1 MSCRIITSPITGK
14 EETSQTWNDIR
25 AFVQTEEEA
34 DRLYGQLSSPAFKS
48 WFGDWVNNPGGKD
61 VSKVVNKIGEPLLVY
76 HGTSEEFNIFEMRSS
91 GLTFFAESQA
101 YAELYS
107 KKKTENIQLLK
118 RILKQS
124 TEVFDALDAE
134 KGYPWLY
141 ASIETMAKEGYSVDK
156 ITNLVLNNLDFVKN
170 FEPDYEREYIQD
182 SGDEY
187 ADDPNY
193 RDTNIDYEE
202 IKNKNIEDVVTEVL
216 GKIYNSDRTLDILND
231 LENNVSTNEA
241 DLVRFAAKQG
251 LETIMSGFLNIRN
264 PQLANDISSESI
276 KEGTLKLSNISDG
289 LIGTDA
295 TYIHRVNGKKEVKE
309 NEKVYAIKNPNQVKS
324 IFNVGTFGID
334 KGGYDNT
341 KYGFVGTENTVAAKV
356 TKIKE
361 LEANGAIRLQP
372 ITNGV
377 SFYYDPNNIY
387 FQKKQGVPAS
397 KAADATLNVMKEA
410 GKQMGI
416 NFQDL
421 SDYAEKYDVDVDGVN
436 GVADLTRGV
445 IAIALGRENV
455 ALTEETVHIATA
467 IVEQVNPALMT
478 KMISEIGRFKIY
490 DQVYKQYSQDPRY
503 QTSDGKPNI
512 RKLKK
517 EAVDK
522 LIAEHIV
529 NQLEGNTEFPS
540 LQEEAN
546 RNLAQRLWDAVLDF
560 IKSLY
565 NSKSKTDIFADTAAQ
580 IVAGEVGGTVSDIKE
595 GGIYLQKTSEA
606 VDKIYNKIV
615 DMDNRLTLNPETAT
629 DNRHYKLDGTKRVTL
644 SVTEKIKGKNKNER
658 TDFQKSQDVQMQNW
672 GLTGHGFIEN
682 TFINN
687 LIDKDGYARKD
698 FGKVKIDS
706 PLNAT
711 IEKSI
716 RSYTEDLVRSYPEG
730 ARFLVE
736 RKVVNEK
743 VKGMLAST
751 VDLIVIFEDP
761 ITGEVKADIYDW
773 KFTNFDK
780 SFNEDIPFYKQDEW
794 KLQMGEYSKILYNY
808 GLKPNQLRRARMI
821 PFVATYRNAI
831 PGDTKS
837 KLILSGLEVGKFD
850 NLKETKL
857 YLLPVAIDTESTG
870 DKKRDEL
877 IKSLRAQWK
886 KLYKK
891 PTSPEERFAK
901 NIRLN
906 ELSKAIRYLHMK
918 LDFSPLYNIGK
929 SFLENAKKT
938 MDDFENIDYSKL
950 TQQEIA
956 SRLGDL
962 LEFKNS
968 AEKFTKIDQTYLASL
983 NKEQL
988 TSEEQETLKGLE
1000 RISNATDRMI
1010 LEINELQKDFV
1021 VQYALKEGAT
1031 TQESKDRFLD
1041 AEREIGFLSK
1051 TFLEGSKLSSRVIQL
1066 AANTILNAQSL
1077 VDIQTAKMIR
1087 QYEPLLLALEK
1098 EAAAKGVSAFDLIG
1112 KVDGDTLSLIKK
1124 IDKDFW
1130 DELAKAKDRK
1140 DKRFL
1145 LENMDVQKYNELAKA
1160 TIASGIEE
1168 LEKVQFAADPA
1179 KDKEIREFRIKKLK
1193 DSLDINRE
1201 TFSGYQNYDF
1211 ARLFSEAMNEEDHLS
1226 KEYKEMAKSKAALD
1240 MWDFLTALNQRGK
1253 DMGYLSQKGLS
1264 FFPLVEATMLDK
1276 ISQSKELGDTAKD
1289 MFKDLY
1295 TVREQENQNYS
1306 KLDPETN
1313 KVKKEIPKY
1322 FTRTERD
1329 VTQLSK
1335 DLTKVGPLW
1344 IRALL
1349 KYEMAKSMEDML
1361 LTMHSVEKARGHIIT
1376 EKDEIVW
1383 EGGAPK
1389 VDLASNKNAD
1399 QLQIIA
1405 DDFLYGLNEDLSS
1418 IGNIGL
1424 GKLTKDENKKLAT
1437 KKLLNSANKLTQSLA
1452 VGLKALIAIPNYFGQ
1467 HFQAFINAGN
1477 LYTPAEYEKNHLKM
1491 FVPGGLTTEDK
1502 ALIDL
1507 FIPLNENI
1515 AGEKQKELA
1524 KKQGYVKALSAW
1536 SIQDITMATNYL
1548 PEKILQ
1554 MTNAKT
1560 MNDNSMVENGNIVNI
1575 RQYLAAEDRK
1585 TKYKMSV
1592 ADRKALEA
1600 TFEDRVKEL
1609 KETKSLSKIVK
1620 VTDNDITIPGVSDEE
1635 LAKYRTK
1642 VIEYGRDLSGQ
1653 MNMDNKAE
1661 YRRDSLLRSFMMFK
1675 GWIPKQVSVRTLD
1688 INKNLQN
1695 DEWQYGRT
1703 RLFVKTIAHLGRNTI
1718 SGMRDILQ
1726 GNEKGLAI
1734 MDEILEEK
1742 RKDYFNKTGQ
1752 VLDISQEEFY
1762 DLMRRQLANQMKE
1775 LGLLVGL
1782 LALVLAA
1789 KAAVPPDDADEY
1801 TKNKYKFWAKAMN
1814 KISDELAFYYNPLSF
1829 ESMTKGSVL
1838 PAMGLLAKVERAFGA
1853 LSKEAYGYATDDQ
1866 ELQDKAH
1873 PTKYFLDLIPG
1884 PAQFQQEILPLLYP
1898 ELAKEMGIRVSS
1910 QARQQ

>member
-1 MSCRIITSPITGK
+1 MKNC
-14 EETSQTWNDIR
+14 ND
-25 AFVQTEEEA
+25 
-34 DRLYGQLSSPAFKS
+34 
-48 WFGDWVNNPGGKD
+48 
-61 VSKVVNKIGEPLLVY
+61 
-76 HGTSEEFNIFEMRSS
+76 
-91 GLTFFAESQA
+91 
-101 YAELYS
+101 
-107 KKKTENIQLLK
+107 KKKFKTAEASTKSQL
-118 RILKQS
+118 R
-124 TEVFDALDAE
+124 T
-134 KGYPWLY
+134 KG
-141 ASIETMAKEGYSVDK
+141 I
-156 ITNLVLNNLDFVKN
+156 I
-170 FEPDYEREYIQD
+170 
-182 SGDEY
+182 DE
-187 ADDPNY
+187 
-193 RDTNIDYEE
+193 
-202 IKNKNIEDVVTEVL
+202 
-216 GKIYNSDRTLDILND
+216 
-231 LENNVSTNEA
+231 
-241 DLVRFAAKQG
+241 
-251 LETIMSGFLNIRN
+251 FLNIIKQNEFRQKNRSLTDYAKSEYGVDKGMLFSEKTVRN
-264 PQLANDISSESI
+264 ASTEYYQAVPNKAAFRAIDAAKGINYQLNTVNASRSSE
-276 KEGTLKLSNISDG
+276 
-289 LIGTDA
+289 
-295 TYIHRVNGKKEVKE
+295 
-309 NEKVYAIKNPNQVKS
+309 
-324 IFNVGTFGID
+324 
-334 KGGYDNT
+334 
-341 KYGFVGTENTVAAKV
+341 
-356 TKIKE
+356 
-361 LEANGAIRLQP
+361 
-372 ITNGV
+372 
-377 SFYYDPNNIY
+377 
-387 FQKKQGVPAS
+387 
-397 KAADATLNVMKEA
+397 ATLAVIKEA

-421 SDYAEKYDVDVDGVN
+421 SDYATKYDLDIEGVN
-436 GVADLTRGV
+436 GVADLTRGIV
-445 IAIALGRENV
+445 AIALGRENTT
-455 ALTEETVHIATA
+455 LTEETVHIATA
-467 IVEQVNPALMT
+467 IIDQVNPTLMT

-490 DQVYKQYSQDPRY
+490 QDVLDQYSTDPRY
-503 QTSDGKPNI
+503 QLSDGKPNI
-512 RKLKK
+512 RMLKK

-560 IKSLY
+560 IKGLY
-565 NSKSKTDIFADTAAQ
+565 NSKSKTDIFADTAAK
-580 IVAGEVGGTVSDIKE
+580 IVAGEVGGTVADITE
-595 GGIYLQKTSEA
+595 GGIYLQKSSEG
-606 VDKIYNKIV
+606 VNKIYDKIV
-615 DMDNRLTLNPETAT
+615 DIDSRMVLNPETAT
-629 DNRHYKLDGTKRVTL
+629 DKRHYTLDGKKIAV
-644 SVTEKIKGKNKNER
+644 SVTEKIKSKNTNER
-658 TDFQKSQDVQMQNW
+658 TDFQKSQDVQMQKW
-672 GLTGHGFIEN
+672 GLSGHGFIEN

-706 PLNAT
+706 PLNTT
-711 IEKSI
+711 IEKSV
-716 RSYTEDLVRSYPEG
+716 RSYLEDLVRSYPEG

-736 RKVVNEK
+736 KKVVNEK
-743 VKGMLAST
+743 VKGKMAST
-751 VDLIVIFEDP
+751 IDLIVIFDDP
-761 ITGEVKADIYDW
+761 ITGETKTDIYDW

-780 SFNEDIPFYKQDEW
+780 SLNEDIPFYKQDEW

-808 GLKPNQLRRARMI
+808 GLNPNQLRRARMI

-831 PGDTKS
+831 PGDNNS

-877 IKSLRAQWK
+877 IKSLRAQWQ

-891 PTSPEERFAK
+891 STSPEEKFAK

-906 ELSKAIRYLHMK
+906 ELSKAIRFLHMK
-918 LDFSPLYNIGK
+918 LDFDPLYNIGK
-929 SFLENAKKT
+929 SFLENAKKV
-938 MDDFENIDYSKL
+938 MDGFENIDYSGL

-956 SRLGDL
+956 GKLADL

-983 NKEQL
+983 NKEDL
-988 TSEEQETLKGLE
+988 TKEEQETLKGLE

-1021 VQYALKEGAT
+1021 IQYALKEGAT
-1031 TQESKDRFLD
+1031 TEESKERFLD
-1041 AEREIGFLSK
+1041 AEREIGFLAK

-1066 AANTILNAQSL
+1066 AANTILNAKSL
-1077 VDIQTAKMIR
+1077 VDIQTARMIR

-1098 EAAAKGVSAFDLIG
+1098 EAAAKGVTGFDLIG

-1130 DELAKAKDRK
+1130 NDLSKAKDKK
-1140 DKRFL
+1140 DKKFL
-1145 LENMDVQKYNELAKA
+1145 LENIDVEKYNKLAKEA
-1160 TIASGIEE
+1160 IDSGIEE
-1168 LEKVQFAADPA
+1168 LNKVQFASNEV
-1179 KDKEIREFRIKKLK
+1179 KDKEIRDFRIKKLK
-1193 DSLDINRE
+1193 DSLDINRQS
-1201 TFSGYQNYDF
+1201 FNGYQGYQF
-1211 ARLFSEAMNEEDHLS
+1211 AYLFNQAMNEEDHLS

-1240 MWDFLTALNQRGK
+1240 MWDFFTALNEKGK
-1253 DMGYLSQKGLS
+1253 EMGYLEQKGIS

-1276 ISQSKELGDTAKD
+1276 ISQSKDLGAEAKD

-1295 TVREQENQNYS
+1295 IVRDQENQNYS

-1313 KVKKEIPKY
+1313 KVKKQIPKY
-1322 FTRTERD
+1322 FTRTERN

-1349 KYEMAKSMEDML
+1349 KYEMAKNMEDML
-1361 LTMHSVEKARGHIIT
+1361 LTMHSVEKNRGHIIT

-1389 VDLASNKNAD
+1389 VELGSNKNAD
-1399 QLQIIA
+1399 QLQVIA
-1405 DDFLYGLNEDLSS
+1405 DDFLYGLNEDLGS

-1424 GKLTKDENKKLAT
+1424 GKLTNNENKKLAT
-1437 KKLLNSANKLTQSLA
+1437 KKILNSANKLTQSLA

-1467 HFQAFINAGN
+1467 HFQTFINAGN
-1477 LYTPAEYEKNHLKM
+1477 LYKFSDYEKNHLKM

-1507 FIPLNENI
+1507 FVPLNEDI
-1515 AGEKQKELA
+1515 TKEKQRELA

-1536 SIQDITMATNYL
+1536 SIQDVTMATNYL
-1548 PEKILQ
+1548 PERVLQ

-1560 MNDNSMVENGNIVNI
+1560 MNDNYMVENGKIVNI

-1592 ADRKALEA
+1592 ADRRALENS
-1600 TFEDRVKEL
+1600 FDDRVNAL
-1609 KETKSLSKIVK
+1609 KETRSLSKIVK
-1620 VTDNDITIPGVSDEE
+1620 VTDDDITIPGVSDEE

-1688 INKNLQN
+1688 INKNLQA

-1726 GNEKGLAI
+1726 GNENGLAI
-1734 MDEILEEK
+1734 MDNILEEK

-1752 VLDISQEEFY
+1752 ILDISQEEFY
-1762 DLMRRQLANQMKE
+1762 DLMRRQLSNQMKE
-1775 LGLLVGL
+1775 LGLLMGL

-1789 KAAVPPDDADEY
+1789 KAAVPPDDADAL
-1801 TKNKYKFWAKAMN
+1801 TKNRYKFWAKAVN
-1814 KISDELAFYYNPLSF
+1814 KISDELAFYYNPMSF
-1829 ESMTKGSVL
+1829 ESMTKGSVI
-1838 PAMGLLAKVERAFGA
+1838 PAMGLLVKVERAFGA

-1866 ELQDKAH
+1866 SLQDKAH

-1898 ELAKEMGIRVSS
+1898 ELAKEMGIKVSS

>member
-1 MSCRIITSPITGK
+1 MSNCNDKKKFKTSEASTK
-14 EETSQTWNDIR
+14 AQLRTSGLIDN
-25 AFVQTEEEA
+25 FLNVLKQTEFRQKNRQLTDYA
-34 DRLYGQLSSPAFKS
+34 KSKYGVDKGMLFSERTIYSAGNEYYQAVPNKAAFKAIDETK
-48 WFGDWVNNPGGKD
+48 GVNYQ
-61 VSKVVNKIGEPLLVY
+61 L
-76 HGTSEEFNIFEMRSS
+76 
-91 GLTFFAESQA
+91 ES
-101 YAELYS
+101 
-107 KKKTENIQLLK
+107 
-118 RILKQS
+118 
-124 TEVFDALDAE
+124 
-134 KGYPWLY
+134 
-141 ASIETMAKEGYSVDK
+141 
-156 ITNLVLNNLDFVKN
+156 
-170 FEPDYEREYIQD
+170 
-182 SGDEY
+182 
-187 ADDPNY
+187 
-193 RDTNIDYEE
+193 
-202 IKNKNIEDVVTEVL
+202 
-216 GKIYNSDRTLDILND
+216 
-231 LENNVSTNEA
+231 
-241 DLVRFAAKQG
+241 
-251 LETIMSGFLNIRN
+251 
-264 PQLANDISSESI
+264 
-276 KEGTLKLSNISDG
+276 
-289 LIGTDA
+289 
-295 TYIHRVNGKKEVKE
+295 
-309 NEKVYAIKNPNQVKS
+309 
-324 IFNVGTFGID
+324 
-334 KGGYDNT
+334 
-341 KYGFVGTENTVAAKV
+341 
-356 TKIKE
+356 
-361 LEANGAIRLQP
+361 
-372 ITNGV
+372 
-377 SFYYDPNNIY
+377 
-387 FQKKQGVPAS
+387 VPAS

-529 NQLEGNTEFPS
+529 NQVEGNTEFPS

-565 NSKSKTDIFADTAAQ
+565 NKSKVDIFADTAAK
-580 IVAGEVGGTVSDIKE
+580 IVAGEVGGTVADILE
-595 GGIYLQKTSEA
+595 GGIYLQKANENI
-606 VDKIYNKIV
+606 DKLYDKIV
-615 DMDNRLTLNPETAT
+615 DIDNRMVIVPETAT
-629 DNRHYKLDGTKRVTL
+629 DKRHYTIDGERVTV

-658 TDFQKSQDVQMQNW
+658 TEFQKSQDVQMQNW
-672 GLTGHGFIEN
+672 GLTGHKFIED
-682 TFINN
+682 TFKNN

-698 FGKVKIDS
+698 FGNTKIDS
-706 PLNAT
+706 QLNKT
-711 IEKSI
+711 IEKSV
-716 RSYTEDLVRSYPEG
+716 RSYLEDLVRSYPEG

-736 RKVVNEK
+736 RKVINDK
-743 VKGMLAST
+743 VKGKMGST
-751 VDLIVIFEDP
+751 IDLIVIFEDP
-761 ITGEVKADIYDW
+761 ITGEVKTDIYDW

-1452 VGLKALIAIPNYFGQ
+1452 VGLKALIALPNYFGQ

-1507 FIPLNENI
+1507 FVPLNENI

-1560 MNDNSMVENGNIVNI
+1560 MNDNSMVENGKIVNI

-1592 ADRKALEA
+1592 ADRKTLEA

>member
-1 MSCRIITSPITGK
+1 MSNCNDNKKFRTAEASTKSQLRTSGVIDNFLNILKQNEFRKRNK
-14 EETSQTWNDIR
+14 ELTDYAKTK
-25 AFVQTEEEA
+25 
-34 DRLYGQLSSPAFKS
+34 YGVDQGMLFSERTVYNSGNEYYQAVANKPAFKAIDEAK
-48 WFGDWVNNPGGKD
+48 GVNYQ
-61 VSKVVNKIGEPLLVY
+61 L
-76 HGTSEEFNIFEMRSS
+76 
-91 GLTFFAESQA
+91 ES
-101 YAELYS
+101 
-107 KKKTENIQLLK
+107 
-118 RILKQS
+118 
-124 TEVFDALDAE
+124 
-134 KGYPWLY
+134 
-141 ASIETMAKEGYSVDK
+141 
-156 ITNLVLNNLDFVKN
+156 
-170 FEPDYEREYIQD
+170 
-182 SGDEY
+182 
-187 ADDPNY
+187 
-193 RDTNIDYEE
+193 
-202 IKNKNIEDVVTEVL
+202 
-216 GKIYNSDRTLDILND
+216 
-231 LENNVSTNEA
+231 
-241 DLVRFAAKQG
+241 
-251 LETIMSGFLNIRN
+251 
-264 PQLANDISSESI
+264 
-276 KEGTLKLSNISDG
+276 
-289 LIGTDA
+289 
-295 TYIHRVNGKKEVKE
+295 
-309 NEKVYAIKNPNQVKS
+309 
-324 IFNVGTFGID
+324 
-334 KGGYDNT
+334 
-341 KYGFVGTENTVAAKV
+341 
-356 TKIKE
+356 
-361 LEANGAIRLQP
+361 
-372 ITNGV
+372 
-377 SFYYDPNNIY
+377 
-387 FQKKQGVPAS
+387 VPAS
-397 KAADATLNVMKEA
+397 KAADATVNLMKEA

-421 SDYAEKYDVDVDGVN
+421 SDYATKYDLDIEGVN
-436 GVADLTRGV
+436 GIADLTRGV
-445 IAIALGRENV
+445 IAIALGKENA
-455 ALTEETVHIATA
+455 ALTEEVVHIATA
-467 IVEQVNPALMT
+467 IVDQVNPALMT

-490 DQVYKQYSQDPRY
+490 KDVFDQYSTDPRY
-503 QTSDGKPNI
+503 QLSDGKPNI
-512 RKLKK
+512 RMLKK

-565 NSKSKTDIFADTAAQ
+565 NKSKVDIFADTAAK
-580 IVAGEVGGTVSDIKE
+580 IVAGEVGGTVADITE
-595 GGIYLQKTSEA
+595 GGVYLQKTSEA

-615 DMDNRLTLNPETAT
+615 DIDNRMVLNPETAT
-629 DNRHYKLDGTKRVTL
+629 DKRHYTLDDKKVAI
-644 SVTEKIKGKNKNER
+644 SVTEKIKSKNKNER
-658 TDFQKSQDVQMQNW
+658 TDFQKSQDVQMMKW

-682 TFINN
+682 TFIND
-687 LIDKDGYARKD
+687 LIDKDGYAKKT
-698 FGKVKIDS
+698 FGKTKIDS
-706 PLNAT
+706 PLNST
-711 IEKSI
+711 IEKSV
-716 RSYTEDLVRSYPEG
+716 RSYLEDLVRSYPEG

-736 RKVVNEK
+736 KKVVNEK
-743 VKGMLAST
+743 VKGMMGST
-751 VDLIVIFEDP
+751 IDLIVIFEDP
-761 ITGEVKADIYDW
+761 ITGQVKVDVYDW

-780 SFNEDIPFYKQDEW
+780 SLNEDIPFYKQDEW

-808 GLKPNQLRRARMI
+808 GLNASQLRRARMV

-831 PGDTKS
+831 PGDNQS

-877 IKSLRAQWK
+877 IKSLRAQWQ

-901 NIRLN
+901 NVRLN
-906 ELSKAIRYLHMK
+906 ELSKAIRFLHMK
-918 LDFSPLYNIGK
+918 LDFDPLYNIGK
-929 SFLENAKKT
+929 SFLENAKQV
-938 MDDFENIDYSKL
+938 MNGFENIDYSGL

-956 SRLGDL
+956 GKLGEL

-983 NKEQL
+983 NKEDL
-988 TSEEQETLKGLE
+988 TAEEQETLKGLE
-1000 RISNATDRMI
+1000 RVSNATDRMI

-1031 TQESKDRFLD
+1031 TEEAKERFLD

-1051 TFLEGSKLSSRVIQL
+1051 TFLEGSKLSSRVIKL
-1066 AANTILNAQSL
+1066 AANTILNAKSL

-1098 EAAAKGVSAFDLIG
+1098 EASAKGVTGFDLIG

-1130 DELAKAKDRK
+1130 NELSKAKDRK

-1145 LENMDVQKYNELAKA
+1145 LENMDVAKYNELAKEA
-1160 TIASGIEE
+1160 IASGIEE
-1168 LEKVQFAADPA
+1168 LNKVQFASNEI
-1179 KDKEIREFRIKKLK
+1179 KDKEIRDFRIKKLR
-1193 DSLDINRE
+1193 DSLDINRD
-1201 TFSGYQNYDF
+1201 TFNGYQGYQF
-1211 ARLFSEAMNEEDHLS
+1211 AYLFNQAMKEEDHLS

-1240 MWDFLTALNQRGK
+1240 MWEFFTALNQRGK
-1253 DMGYLSQKGLS
+1253 NMGYLSKKGIS

-1276 ISQSKELGDTAKD
+1276 ISQSKDLAAQGKD

-1295 TVREQENQNYS
+1295 IVREEESQSYS

-1313 KVKKEIPKY
+1313 KVKKDIPKY
-1322 FTRTERD
+1322 FTRTDRD

-1361 LTMHSVEKARGHIIT
+1361 LTMHSVEKTRGHIIT

-1389 VDLASNKNAD
+1389 VDTASNKNAD

-1405 DDFLYGLNEDLSS
+1405 DDFLYGFNENLSS

-1437 KKLLNSANKLTQSLA
+1437 KKILNSANKLTQSLA

-1477 LYTPAEYEKNHLKM
+1477 LYTPLEYEKNHGKM

-1507 FIPLNENI
+1507 FVPLNEDI
-1515 AGEKQKELA
+1515 VSEKQRALA
-1524 KKQGYVKALSAW
+1524 KKQGYIKALSAW
-1536 SIQDITMATNYL
+1536 SIQDVTMVTNYL
-1548 PEKILQ
+1548 PERILQ

-1560 MNDNSMVENGNIVNI
+1560 MNDNSMVENGKIVNI

-1585 TKYKMSV
+1585 TKYQMSV
-1592 ADRKALEA
+1592 ADRKTLEN
-1600 TFEDRVKEL
+1600 TFEQRVKEL
-1609 KETKSLSKIVK
+1609 KETRSLSKIVE

-1653 MNMDNKAE
+1653 MNIDNKAE

-1675 GWIPKQVSVRTLD
+1675 GWIPKQVSVRALD

-1703 RLFVKTIAHLGRNTI
+1703 RLFVKTVAHLGRNTI

-1775 LGLLVGL
+1775 LGLLLGL
-1782 LALVLAA
+1782 FALVFAA
-1789 KAAVPPDDADEY
+1789 KAAIPPDDADDY
-1801 TKNKYKFWAKAMN
+1801 TKNQYKFWAKAIN
-1814 KISDELAFYYNPLSF
+1814 KITDELAFYYDPRSF
-1829 ESMTKGSVL
+1829 ISMTKGSVL
-1838 PAMGLLAKVERAFGA
+1838 PSLSILEKVERLFES
-1853 LSKEAYGYATDDQ
+1853 LIKETYGYAIDDE
-1866 ELQDKAH
+1866 ELQDKTH
-1873 PTKYFLDLIPG
+1873 PTKRFLDLIPG
-1884 PAQFQQEILPLLYP
+1884 PSQFQQEILPLLYP
-1898 ELAKEMGIRVSS
+1898 EMAKEMGIRVSS